1 MRRDGPAG
9 HDHRRPDYHHPAA
22 GDDNGA
28 NNIAV
33 RHHGSGDRPGN
44 DVEPGDRGPGV
55 VEAVA
60 TRDRG
65 GG

>member
-9 HDHRRPDYHHPAA
+9 HDDRGPDYHPAP

-33 RHHGSGDRPGN
+33 RYYGSGDRPGN
-44 DVEPGDRGPGV
+44 HVEPGGRGPGV
-55 VEAVA
+55 VGAVA